1 MVNTDSRRPGNRSPA
16 GAAPVSLAR
25 RRASKNSATRHSSAR
40 VHTPGLTP
48 RQRAAIWIRRYGVAP
63 YLLLLPATAVIGWL
77 VLWPAVQIGLFS
89 FQNYGLAQIS
99 GALPSQ
105 WVGFSNYTQIL
116 HDPEF
121 WLSLRISL
129 IFAAVVVPLTLI
141 VGTLVGLLLS
151 RLGKKMA
158 TFVSTAALLAWGT
171 PAVSASVIF
180 AWLVDPDGGIVD
192 WTLSKLPSWLGGGP
206 HWVGFSWENS
216 VLPAYTV
223 LTVLLVW
230 TSFPFVA
237 VTVLAGLRTIPSEL
251 VEAARVDGAGPW
263 TSFWKITYPILKP
276 VFLVLLLLSIIWD
289 FGVFTQ
295 PFIITAAPGN
305 RDEFNLG
312 LYEYFRAFTQPAA
325 YGVGSAVA
333 FILTIILLII
343 SVGYVRAAVKQG
355 AFR

>member
-1 MVNTDSRRPGNRSPA
+1 MVNTEKRRPGKPSPA
-16 GAAPVSLAR
+16 GAAPP
-25 RRASKNSATRHSSAR
+25 KTSAR
-40 VHTPGLTP
+40 LRVPVRPTTPGLTT
-48 RQRAAIWIRRYGVAP
+48 RQRAAIWVRRTGAAP

-77 VLWPAVQIGLFS
+77 VLWPAIQIGVIS
-89 FQNYGLAQIS
+89 FQNFGLMQIV
-99 GALPSQ
+99 GVQPAQ
-105 WVGFSNYTQIL
+105 WVGFSNYTQIFK
-116 HDPEF
+116 DPEF

-129 IFAAVVVPLTLI
+129 LYSAVVVPLTLI

-151 RLGKKMA
+151 KLGKKMA

-180 AWLVDPDGGIVD
+180 AWLVNPDGGVVD
-192 WTLSKLPSWLGGGP
+192 WALSKLPSWLDGGP
-206 HWVGFSWENS
+206 HWAGFSWDNS

-223 LTVLLVW
+223 LTVLVVW

-237 VTVLAGLRTIPSEL
+237 VTVLAGLRTIPPEL
-251 VEAARVDGAGPW
+251 MEAARVDGASPW
-263 TSFWKITYPILKP
+263 RSFWSITYPLLKP

-295 PFIITAAPGN
+295 PFIITGAPGN

-312 LYEYFRAFTQPAA
+312 LYEYFQAFTQPPE
-325 YGVGSAVA
+325 YGVAAAVA

-343 SVGYVRAAVKQG
+343 TVGYVRASVRQG
-355 AFR
+355 AIS

>member
-1 MVNTDSRRPGNRSPA
+1 MVNTDKRRPGTSSSA
-16 GAAPVSLAR
+16 GAAAKPPPVHVAQG
-25 RRASKNSATRHSSAR
+25 R
-40 VHTPGLTP
+40 VRTPGLTT
-48 RQRAAIWIRRYGVAP
+48 RQRVAIWIRRRRVAP
-63 YLLLLPATAVIGWL
+63 YLLLVPATAVIAWL
-77 VLWPAVQIGLFS
+77 VLWPAIQIGLFS

-99 GALPSQ
+99 GALPTQ
-105 WVGFSNYTQIL
+105 WTGFSNYSQIL

-129 IFAAVVVPLTLI
+129 VFAVVVVPLTLI

-171 PAVSASVIF
+171 PAVSGSVIF
-180 AWLVDPDGGIVD
+180 AWLTDPDGGVVD
-192 WTLSKLPSWLGGGP
+192 WTLSKLPAWLGGGP
-206 HWVGFSWENS
+206 HWAGFSWQNS

-230 TSFPFVA
+230 TSYPFVA
-237 VTVLAGLRTIPSEL
+237 VTVLAGLRTIPAEL
-251 VEAARVDGAGPW
+251 AEAARVDGAGPW
-263 TSFWKITYPILKP
+263 TSFWKITYPMLRP

-325 YGVGSAVA
+325 YGLGSAVA
-333 FILTIILLII
+333 FILTIILLVI
-343 SVGYVRAAVKQG
+343 SVGYVRASVKQG
-355 AFR
+355 ALR

>member
-1 MVNTDSRRPGNRSPA
+1 MVNTDKRRPGTSSSA
-16 GAAPVSLAR
+16 GAA
-25 RRASKNSATRHSSAR
+25 SKPLPGHAAQGR
-40 VHTPGLTP
+40 VTTPGLTP
-48 RQRAAIWIRRYGVAP
+48 RQRVAIWIRRRKVAP

-77 VLWPAVQIGLFS
+77 VLWPAIQIGLFS

-99 GALPSQ
+99 GALPAQ
-105 WVGFSNYTQIL
+105 WVGLGNYSQIL
-116 HDPEF
+116 RDPEF
-121 WLSLRISL
+121 WLSLKISL
-129 IFAAVVVPLTLI
+129 LFALVVVPLTLI

-158 TFVSTAALLAWGT
+158 TFVSISALLAWGT
-171 PAVSASVIF
+171 PAVSGSVIF

-192 WTLSKLPSWLGGGP
+192 WTLSKLPTWLGGGP
-206 HWVGFSWENS
+206 HWSGFSWENS
-216 VLPAYTV
+216 VLPAYAV

-230 TSFPFVA
+230 TSYPFVA

-251 VEAARVDGAGPW
+251 LEAARVDGASPW
-263 TSFWKITYPILKP
+263 TSFWKITYPMLKP

-295 PFIITAAPGN
+295 PYIITSAPGN

-312 LYEYFRAFTQPAA
+312 LYEYFRAFTQPPE
-325 YGVGSAVA
+325 YGIGSAVA

-343 SVGYVRAAVKQG
+343 SVGYVRASVKQG
-355 AFR
+355 VLR

>member
-1 MVNTDSRRPGNRSPA
+1 MKTESRRPGTSFPA
-16 GAAPVSLAR
+16 GAVPDSPAR
-25 RRASKNSATRHSSAR
+25 RPARAR
-40 VHTPGLTP
+40 TPGLTP
-48 RQRAAIWIRRYGVAP
+48 RQRAAIWIRRHRVAP
-63 YLLLLPATAVIGWL
+63 YLLLLPATAVIAWL

-89 FQNYGLAQIS
+89 FQNYGLMQVI
-99 GALPSQ
+99 GVQPTQ
-105 WVGFSNYTQIL
+105 WVGFGNYSLIL

-129 IFAAVVVPLTLI
+129 LFALVVVPLTLVI
-141 VGTLVGLLLS
+141 GTLVGVLLS
-151 RLGKKMA
+151 RLGKRMA

-206 HWVGFSWENS
+206 HWVGYSWENS
-216 VLPAYTV
+216 ALPAYTV
-223 LTVLLVW
+223 LTVLVVW
-230 TSFPFVA
+230 MSYPFVA

-251 VEAARVDGAGPW
+251 LEAARVDGASAW
-263 TSFWKITYPILKP
+263 RAFWSVTYPLLKP

-295 PFIITAAPGN
+295 PFIITGAPGN

-312 LYEYFRAFTQPAA
+312 LYEYFRAFIQPPA
-325 YGVGSAVA
+325 YGIGSAVA
-333 FILTIILLII
+333 FILTLILLIVT
-343 SVGYVRAAVKQG
+343 VGYVRASVKQG